1 MRFASGGSDGLVKYW
16 IFNNQAHKFINSIL
30 DSRTEWIRDLAF
42 AQANCTV
49 LEGIE
54 NSQELLA
61 ITSDIEGVKILRKE
75 NHNWTQPS
83 MEPSKIIAEK
93 ISWGIDTNDLSVLL
107 KDGSSKVYKENKA
120 GVWIE
125 VYESIES

>member
-30 DSRTEWIRDLAF
+30 DSRTEWIRNLAF

-75 NHNWTQPS
+75 NHNWTQSS
-83 MEPSKIIAEK
+83 MEPSEIIAEK

-107 KDGSSKVYKENKA
+107 KDGSSKVYKENEV
-120 GVWIE
+120 GVWTE
-125 VYESIES
+125 VDESIES